1 MRWLDGITNSMAMS
15 LGKLRRQWKTGKP
28 GVLQSTGSQR
38 VGHDLVMDQQ
48 QTLITSLVVPSPNT
62 ATLEVMAPTH
72 EFEIEKRSVHNNEIN
87 TIILIL
93 QRKKL

>member
-1 MRWLDGITNSMAMS
+1 M
-15 LGKLRRQWKTGKP
+15 
-28 GVLQSTGSQR
+28 LQSMGSQR

-48 QTLITSLVVPSPNT
+48 QHLITSLVVPSPNT

-72 EFEIEKRSVHNNEIN
+72 EFEIEKHSVHNNEIN